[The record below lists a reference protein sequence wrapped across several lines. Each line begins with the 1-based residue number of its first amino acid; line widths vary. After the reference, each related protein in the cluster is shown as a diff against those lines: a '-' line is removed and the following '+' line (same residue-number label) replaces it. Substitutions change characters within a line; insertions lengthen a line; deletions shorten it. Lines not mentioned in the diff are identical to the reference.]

1 MLITFLT
8 VISWMYV
15 CIYVLSTGVSL
26 YFYYTLTKYEKEIAI
41 VSFPVAST
49 VVFLL
54 SIAFLI
60 TKALT

>member
-1 MLITFLT
+1 MLITFLM

-15 CIYVLSTGVSL
+15 CIYVLSTGTSL
-26 YFYYTLTKYEKEIAI
+26 YFYSTLTKYEKEIAI

-54 SIAFLI
+54 STAFLI